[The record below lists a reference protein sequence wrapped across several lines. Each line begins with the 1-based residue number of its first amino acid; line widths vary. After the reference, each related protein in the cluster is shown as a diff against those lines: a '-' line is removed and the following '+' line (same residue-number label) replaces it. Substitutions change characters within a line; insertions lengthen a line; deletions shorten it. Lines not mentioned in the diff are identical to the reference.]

1 MRKNWW
7 ITGWLLIA
15 LMAPA
20 VMRGETVKLAAGTP
34 LHVQLETT
42 LSTKTSKP
50 GEAFRARI
58 VYAVFADE
66 REAIP
71 VGSMVE
77 GTIVNLKAPGRTSGE
92 PQIQLRP
99 DSIVFPDGSR
109 AQLTASVTETS
120 GGGDKVEVDSEEGT
134 ISSSGKDGVSKG
146 KLATNAATAATL
158 GAIYTGSAEGALI
171 GAGAVGAITLFHY
184 LFKRG
189 KDLEIPAG
197 SELVMELNRE
207 FTYTALED
215 ENPIEPRK
223 KRDPDAR
230 PRLSR

>member
-1 MRKNWW
+1 MKKINW
-7 ITGWLLIA
+7 IAGLALLSY
-15 LMAPA
+15 MAPA
-20 VMRGETVKLAAGTP
+20 VALGETIKLAAGTP
-34 LHVQLETT
+34 LQVQLETT
-42 LSTKTSKP
+42 LSTRTSKL
-50 GEAFRARI
+50 GDAFRARI

-77 GTIVNLKAPGRTSGE
+77 GTVVNLKAPGRTSGE

-99 DSIVFPDGSR
+99 ENIVFPDGSR
-109 AQLTASVTETS
+109 SQLTASVTETS
-120 GGGDKVEVDSEEGT
+120 GGGDNVEVDSEEGT
-134 ISSSGKDGVSKG
+134 ISSFGKDGVSKG

-158 GAIYTGSAEGALI
+158 GAIYSGSAHGALI

-197 SELVMELNRE
+197 SELVIELNRE
-207 FTYTALED
+207 FTYTALEN
-215 ENPIEPRK
+215 ENTIEPRK